1 MGKNNLAAVLGANLL
16 ELVVDVLD
24 DELGG
29 VVDAKVWNEA
39 DRELALD
46 RGGDDGLGAGGRE
59 GTLDTVERER
69 GVAHTAHK
77 LVVRSSFWKGYDS
90 QS

>member
-1 MGKNNLAAVLGANLL
+1 
-16 ELVVDVLD
+16 
-24 DELGG
+24 
-29 VVDAKVWNEA
+29 
-39 DRELALD
+39 
-46 RGGDDGLGAGGRE
+46 
-59 GTLDTVERER
+59 VERER